1 MTRLSDYA
9 HSISVKNTE
18 KYKIVEDIRSMNGEI
33 RNLVHSA
40 LLEFRVEDDN
50 ECRTM
55 SPNMQVRVIDQLL
68 RMTETPYLEI
78 KKIIE
83 TGEIETEV
91 VYYYVFSDGRYYSE
105 EELNNKS
112 DGFYKMMPFVD
123 CGVLRF
129 DVDNKIV
136 EKLKN
141 IL

>member
-9 HSISVKNTE
+9 HSISVKSTE
-18 KYKIVEDIRSMNGEI
+18 KHKIIEDIHSMNGEI
-33 RNLVHSA
+33 RKLVHSA

-50 ECRTM
+50 ECRIM

-68 RMTETPYLEI
+68 SMTETPYLEI

-83 TGEIETEV
+83 TGEIKTEIG
-91 VYYYVFSDGRYYSE
+91 YYYVFNDGRYYSR

-112 DGFYKMMPFVD
+112 DGFYKMMSFVD
-123 CGVLRF
+123 CGVLKF
-129 DVDNKIV
+129 KVDNKIV
-136 EKLKN
+136 EKLKS